1 MITKLAHPDL
11 GAPGL
16 AMDIQS
22 VAPVAAQRRSAGAAA
37 YLLQLTKRVLAA
49 IDRAIFDADEDCMRF

>member
-16 AMDIQS
+16 AVDIGAVES
-22 VAPVAAQRRSAGAAA
+22 AASRHRPAGAVAH
-37 YLLQLTKRVLAA
+37 LVQLTKRVLAA
-49 IDRAIFDADEDCMRF
+49 IDRAIFDADADCMRF

>member
-11 GAPGL
+11 GAPSL
-16 AMDIQS
+16 AVDIGALEPPATRHS
-22 VAPVAAQRRSAGAAA
+22 PAGAVTR
-37 YLLQLTKRVLAA
+37 LVQLAKRVLAA

>member
-16 AMDIQS
+16 AVDIGAVES
-22 VAPVAAQRRSAGAAA
+22 AASRHRPAGAVAHLV
-37 YLLQLTKRVLAA
+37 LLR
-49 IDRAIFDADEDCMRF
+49 